1 MGNRIHVWHATGR
14 GITGRD
20 SNLPQCCVIPNGT
33 RERRELPGRDFGRLP
48 YNCESYKGKGT
59 GVARPP
65 HRMKVILAQPRGYC
79 AGVVRAIEIVERA
92 LEKYGAPVYVRH
104 EIVHNRHVV
113 DSLRDK
119 GARFVED
126 LSEVPPGAVT
136 IFSAHGVAREVEQ
149 DAERRGLSVLD
160 ATCPLVSKVHMQGQ
174 RYVDQGRTVVL
185 IGHAGHPEVEGTM
198 GQLTAPVRL
207 IQSIQDAQELDDI
220 PSDAPVAYITQTT
233 LSVDDT
239 RAVIGALRERF
250 SNLVGPETRDICYA
264 TQNRQSAVRELAKL
278 VDVIIVV
285 GARNSS
291 NSNRLREIG
300 QESGV
305 PSYLVADGSEV
316 CSEWLEGK
324 RTVGLTAGASAP
336 DVLVDDVVAALRRFA
351 PIQISTLPGI
361 EEKIQF
367 RLPSRLLEAAVE

>member
-1 MGNRIHVWHATGR
+1 
-14 GITGRD
+14 
-20 SNLPQCCVIPNGT
+20 
-33 RERRELPGRDFGRLP
+33 
-48 YNCESYKGKGT
+48 
-59 GVARPP
+59 
-65 HRMKVILAQPRGYC
+65 MKVILAQPRGYC

-119 GARFVED
+119 GARFVEE
-126 LSEVPPGAVT
+126 LSEVPTGAVT
-136 IFSAHGVAREVEQ
+136 IFSAHGVARHVEE
-149 DAERRGLSVLD
+149 DAEHRGLSVLD

-174 RYVDQGRTVVL
+174 RYVDQGRTVIL

-207 IQSIQDAQELDDI
+207 IQSIQDVQRLDI
-220 PSDAPVAYITQTT
+220 PEDAPVAYITQTT

-239 RAVIGALRERF
+239 KGVIAALSERF

-264 TQNRQSAVRELAKL
+264 TQNRQTAVRELAKL

-300 QESGV
+300 QEAGV

-316 CSEWLEGK
+316 RQEWLDGK
-324 RTVGLTAGASAP
+324 STVGLTAGASAP
-336 DVLVDDVVAALRRFA
+336 DVLVEDVVAALRRFG

-367 RLPSRLLEAAVE
+367 RLPTQLLEAAVE

>member
-1 MGNRIHVWHATGR
+1 M
-14 GITGRD
+14 
-20 SNLPQCCVIPNGT
+20 
-33 RERRELPGRDFGRLP
+33 
-48 YNCESYKGKGT
+48 
-59 GVARPP
+59 
-65 HRMKVILAQPRGYC
+65 MKVILAQPRGYC

-92 LEKYGAPVYVRH
+92 LEKYGASVYVRH

-119 GARFVED
+119 GARFVEE
-126 LSEVPPGAVT
+126 LSEVPTGAVT
-136 IFSAHGVAREVEQ
+136 VFSAHGVARHVEE

-174 RYVDQGRTVVL
+174 RYVDQGRTVIL

-198 GQLTAPVRL
+198 GQLTAPVHL
-207 IQSIQDAQELDDI
+207 IQHIQDVQQLDI
-220 PSDAPVAYITQTT
+220 PEDAPVAYITQTT

-239 RAVIGALRERF
+239 KGMIAALSERF

-264 TQNRQSAVRELAKL
+264 TQNRQTAVRELARL

-300 QESGV
+300 QEAGV

-316 CSEWLEGK
+316 RQEWLDGK
-324 RTVGLTAGASAP
+324 STVGLTAGASAP
-336 DVLVDDVVAALRRFA
+336 DVLVDDVVAALRRFW

-367 RLPSRLLEAAVE
+367 RLPTQLLEAAVE